1 MLFFAD
7 NKSKQMTNAL
17 KSLSYS
23 AIMVSLA
30 LLAAC
35 GSVVNT
41 KYAGATAY
49 TNDNVVALPSTTDV
63 LNVSVGA
70 SAAFTVTFVTDDGA
84 VATDLSI
91 TTGLSSLP
99 AGWVGPTSF
108 TCAAISI
115 GNGCLLSLTYHPTA
129 SGSGTVTIG
138 YTYSDNAGISKT
150 GTTTVRY
157 AATSNDNVIATTS
170 PAGQIAA
177 KTGST
182 NPVGITFTTDDGAT
196 ATDLSITAGLTALPA
211 GWSGPATFACGSIST
226 GSGCR
231 LSLTYHPTAVGKG
244 ALAVSYSYTN
254 NAGTVKHGTVTIGYT
269 STSEDNIVATPSTVG
284 QIAAM
289 IGTTNPIGVTFT
301 TDDGATAT
309 GFSITGG
316 LSSLPAGWSGPTSF
330 TCASVSTGSGCR
342 LNLTY
347 HPTAVGSGSVTLSY
361 SYKDNA
367 GTGKTG
373 TVVLSYA
380 ATSNDNVIA
389 TPSPSGQIAVII
401 GGTRTVAITFTTDD
415 GNPASSLS
423 ITAGLSSLPNGWR
436 GPATFTCAKV
446 STGSGCVLDLTYAPS
461 AIASGTL
468 TLSYAYK
475 SNSGAP
481 KTGSIRIPYIATS
494 QNHVIATVTPSGQ
507 IVAAIGG
514 SQTVQ
519 VNFTTDDSN
528 PATNLAVMPV
538 NLTSLPAGWTGPATF
553 TCASVSTGNG
563 CELSLTYAPTQ
574 AGSGTVVLD
583 FGYTNDSGV
592 ALTGSVNISYAAG
605 ADNTVIGT
613 PSPNGTINAVV
624 SQGSQMVTVTF
635 DTNDGRPASDL
646 EITGGLSPLPY
657 GWIGPTTFT
666 CASVSTGN
674 GCQLTIWYQPPAAG
688 AGTLQL
694 NYSYYSNSGTAKTG
708 SVSINYRA
716 TTNDNLVVTQSPS
729 GSISAVVNSG
739 SVPVTLTFTT
749 DDGSSATAITIT
761 SGLDALPA
769 GWSGPA
775 AFSCAT
781 ASTGN
786 GCQLTLTYAP
796 TVNGGGTIA
805 LGYSY
810 VDDAGITK
818 TGTFDI
824 AYASIAG
831 TLYLTDT
838 TSKVV
843 SCTVSGL
850 DGSLFS
856 CANAATGLSGPTGIA
871 FSGNWAYVA
880 PGAAP
885 TDVDVCPVNA
895 DGTFGSCSNVQT
907 FNAPN
912 SLAVSGGYLYVA
924 DSGSNEIYSCTI
936 NPEGSLSTC
945 VANPIGTVNT
955 VDGIAVTATTA
966 YIVDIKGGSLT
977 TCAVSPVN
985 GTLSGCAQTTL
996 IGTNPSA
1003 GKSANASPRSVAVY
1017 GGDLYIGAIAGPMI
1031 LPIAGDGTVT
1041 VTYPCSFTPATSC
1054 TIDPTGPVQS
1064 PVNGFAFDNGYA
1076 YVSGSGGG
1084 GGVGICA
1091 IEASGILGKCV
1102 TSSAPLLTGYFGGM
1116 AFH

>member
-1 MLFFAD
+1 
-7 NKSKQMTNAL
+7 MTNAL
-17 KSLSYS
+17 KLLSCS

-35 GSVVNT
+35 GRVANT
-41 KYAGATAY
+41 KYPDSSIY
-49 TNDNVVALPSTTDV
+49 SNDSVVAMPSTTNV
-63 LNVSVGA
+63 LSVTVGF
-70 SAAFTVTFVTDDGA
+70 SAPFSVTFV
-84 VATDLSI
+84 
-91 TTGLSSLP
+91 
-99 AGWVGPTSF
+99 
-108 TCAAISI
+108 
-115 GNGCLLSLTYHPTA
+115 
-129 SGSGTVTIG
+129 
-138 YTYSDNAGISKT
+138 
-150 GTTTVRY
+150 
-157 AATSNDNVIATTS
+157 
-170 PAGQIAA
+170 
-177 KTGST
+177 
-182 NPVGITFTTDDGAT
+182 
-196 ATDLSITAGLTALPA
+196 
-211 GWSGPATFACGSIST
+211 
-226 GSGCR
+226 
-231 LSLTYHPTAVGKG
+231 
-244 ALAVSYSYTN
+244 
-254 NAGTVKHGTVTIGYT
+254 
-269 STSEDNIVATPSTVG
+269 
-284 QIAAM
+284 
-289 IGTTNPIGVTFT
+289 

-330 TCASVSTGSGCR
+330 TCASVSTGGGCR

-380 ATSNDNVIA
+380 ATSNDNVVA
-389 TPSPSGQIAVII
+389 TPSPSGQIAVIT
-401 GGTRTVAITFTTDD
+401 GGTRTVGITFTTDD
-415 GNPASSLS
+415 GNPASNLS
-423 ITAGLSSLPNGWR
+423 ITAGLSSLPSGWS
-436 GPATFTCAKV
+436 GPATFTCASV
-446 STGSGCVLDLTYAPS
+446 STGSGCVLDLAYAPS

-468 TLSYAYK
+468 TVSYAYK
-475 SNSGAP
+475 SNSGAA
-481 KTGSIRIPYIATS
+481 KTGSIRIPFIATT
-494 QNHVIATVTPSGQ
+494 QNHVIATITPSGQ
-507 IVAAIGG
+507 IIAAIGG

-528 PATNLAVMPV
+528 PATNLVVTPV
-538 NLTSLPAGWTGPATF
+538 NLTSLPAGWTGPGTF

-563 CELSLTYAPTQ
+563 CELSLTYTPTQ
-574 AGSGTVVLD
+574 TGGGTVVLN

-592 ALTGSVNISYAAG
+592 ALTGSVNISYAAT
-605 ADNTVIGT
+605 ADNAVIGT
-613 PSPNGTINAVV
+613 PSPSGTINTVV
-624 SQGSQMVTVTF
+624 GQGSQTVTVTF
-635 DTNDGRPASDL
+635 NTNDGRPASDL
-646 EITGGLSPLPY
+646 VITGGLSPLPF

-666 CASVSTGN
+666 CASVNTGN
-674 GCQLTIWYQPPAAG
+674 GCQLTLVYQPPAAG

-694 NYSYYSNSGTAKTG
+694 NYGYYSNSGTAKAG
-708 SVSINYRA
+708 SVSIPYSA

-749 DDGSSATAITIT
+749 DDGNPATAITIT
-761 SGLDALPA
+761 SGLGTLPA

-775 AFSCAT
+775 AFSCAS
-781 ASTGN
+781 ASTGS

-796 TVNGGGTIA
+796 TANGGGTIA

-810 VDDAGITK
+810 IDDAGIAK
-818 TGTFDI
+818 SGTFDI

-838 TSKVV
+838 MSKVV
-843 SCTVSGL
+843 SCTVSGV
-850 DGSLFS
+850 DGSLSS

-895 DGTFGSCSNVQT
+895 DGTFGSCSAVQT

-924 DSGSNEIYSCTI
+924 DSDSNEIYSCKI

-945 VANPIGTVNT
+945 VSNHIGTVNT

-966 YIVDIKGGSLT
+966 YIVDINGGSLT
-977 TCAVSPVN
+977 TCGVSPVD
-985 GTLSGCAQTTL
+985 GSLSGCAQTTL

-1003 GKSANASPRSVAVY
+1003 GKTANASPRSVAVY

-1031 LPIAGDGTVT
+1031 LPIASDGTVT
-1041 VTYPCSFTPATSC
+1041 VTYPCSFTPATPC

-1064 PVNGFAFDNGYA
+1064 TVNGFSFDNGYA
-1076 YVSGSGGG
+1076 YVSGSG

-1091 IEASGILGKCV
+1091 IEASGILGHCV
-1102 TSSAPLLTGYFGGM
+1102 TSSDPLLTGYFGGM

>member
-1 MLFFAD
+1 
-7 NKSKQMTNAL
+7 MTNAL
-17 KSLSYS
+17 KLLSRS
-23 AIMVSLA
+23 GIMVCLA

-35 GSVVNT
+35 GHDVNT
-41 KYAGATAY
+41 KYGDTATY
-49 TNDNVVALPSTTDV
+49 SNDNVVAIPSTTNV
-63 LNVSVGA
+63 LRVTVGS
-70 SAAFTVTFVTDDGA
+70 SAPFSVTFVTDDGA
-84 VATDLSI
+84 IATDLSI
-91 TTGLSSLP
+91 TAGLSSLP
-99 AGWVGPTSF
+99 AGWGGPTSF
-108 TCAAISI
+108 TCATITT
-115 GNGCLLSLTYHPTA
+115 GNGCMLSLTYHPTA
-129 SGSGTVTIG
+129 SGSGVLTVS
-138 YTYSDNAGISKT
+138 YTYSNDSGIRKT
-150 GTTTVRY
+150 GKATVSY
-157 AATSNDNVIATTS
+157 VSTSNDNVVATTS

-177 KTGST
+177 VTGST
-182 NPVGITFTTDDGAT
+182 NAVDVTFTTDDGAT
-196 ATDLSITAGLTALPA
+196 ATDLSITAGLETLPA

-231 LSLTYHPTAVGKG
+231 LNLTYHPTAFGKG
-244 ALAVSYSYTN
+244 ALTVSYSYTD
-254 NAGTVKHGTVTIGYT
+254 NAGTAKNGTVTIDYT
-269 STSEDNIVATPSTVG
+269 STSEDNIVATPSTAG
-284 QIAAM
+284 QIAAL

-330 TCASVSTGSGCR
+330 TCPSVSTGTGCR
-342 LNLTY
+342 LNLIY

-373 TVVLSYA
+373 TAVLSYA
-380 ATSNDNVIA
+380 ATSNDNVVA
-389 TPSPSGQIAVII
+389 TPSPSGQIAVIT

-415 GNPASSLS
+415 GNIASNLS
-423 ITAGLSSLPNGWR
+423 VTAGLNSLPSGWS
-436 GPATFTCAKV
+436 GPATFTCASV
-446 STGSGCVLDLTYAPS
+446 STGSGCVLDLTYAPL

-468 TLSYAYK
+468 AVSYAYK
-475 SNSGAP
+475 SNSGAA
-481 KTGSIRIPYIATS
+481 KTGSIRIPFIATS

-507 IVAAIGG
+507 IIAAVGG

-528 PATNLAVMPV
+528 PATNLAVTPV

-574 AGSGTVVLD
+574 TGSGTVVLN

-592 ALTGSVNISYAAG
+592 ALTGSVNISYAST
-605 ADNTVIGT
+605 ADNVVIAT
-613 PSPNGTINAVV
+613 RSPSGTINAVAG
-624 SQGSQMVTVTF
+624 QGSQTVTVTF
-635 DTNDGRPASDL
+635 NTNDGKPATDL
-646 EITGGLSPLPY
+646 AITGGLSPLPY
-657 GWIGPTTFT
+657 GWIGATTFT

-688 AGTLQL
+688 AGTVQL
-694 NYSYYSNSGTAKTG
+694 NYSYYSESGTAKTG
-708 SVSINYRA
+708 SVSIPYSA
-716 TTNDNLVVTQSPS
+716 TTNNNLVVTQSPS

-749 DDGSSATAITIT
+749 DDGNPATAITIT
-761 SGLDALPA
+761 SGLGTLPA

-775 AFSCAT
+775 AFSCAS
-781 ASTGN
+781 ASTGS

-796 TVNGGGTIA
+796 TVYGGGTVA

-810 VDDAGITK
+810 IDDGGIAK
-818 TGTFDI
+818 SGTFDI

-838 TSKVV
+838 MSKVV
-843 SCTVSGL
+843 SCTVSGV

-856 CANAATGLSGPTGIA
+856 CANAATGFSRPTGIA

-880 PGAAP
+880 PGAAA

-895 DGTFGSCSNVQT
+895 DGTFGSCSAVQT

-924 DSGSNEIYSCTI
+924 DSDSNEIYSCEI
-936 NPEGSLSTC
+936 NPDGSLSTC
-945 VANPIGTVNT
+945 VSNHIGTVNT

-966 YIVDIKGGSLT
+966 YIVDINGGNLT
-977 TCAVSPVN
+977 TCGVSSVD
-985 GTLSGCAQTTL
+985 GSLSGCAQTTL

-1003 GKSANASPRSVAVY
+1003 GKTANASPRSVAVY
-1017 GGDLYIGAIAGPMI
+1017 GGDLYIGATAGPMI

-1041 VTYPCSFTPATSC
+1041 VTYPCSLTPASAC

-1064 PVNGFAFDNGYA
+1064 TVNGFSFDNGYA

-1091 IEASGILGKCV
+1091 IETSGILDHCV
-1102 TSSAPLLTGYFGGM
+1102 TSSDPLLTGYFGGM